1 MTTGIVCGGGS
12 IKSKPRLLGGPE
24 TFRMDPQF
32 MQLESQLA
40 ALRNRRHPLSGA
52 AMKLAAESPA
62 RLSSSPATSPR
73 HDVARQADTHG
84 LPGSSLTSLS
94 SLSSSSSATLSQD
107 TVLLHTD
114 TRSPSSSL
122 PSSSS
127 SCSVDSATA
136 AERRDVRD
144 SLGDSQQVAQQS
156 PTTTFSELF
165 VTSEQRQS
173 IAANQRSPSSS
184 SLSPAAPASTTRRRS
199 LQSISEERSRFR
211 IVKIDSYVDRGRW
224 HCHNFADPPM
234 HDADVSS
241 AQYDSTSGADGDDDD
256 AAPPS
261 QIYYIAAGQN
271 DGDLS
276 KRFYVS
282 TIVYGV
288 HGHPVLDRT
297 VQMSPLQFL
306 QRASD
311 DSLSVQTEDG
321 ETLTPSTCDNHLNQ
335 SPAETPLN
343 HVDDGDKKLLTASGY
358 SDVHSVDDNA
368 GQVASA
374 PETDDVMENDV
385 GNPLVGVAMT
395 AHSSMPS
402 VLTSCSTQSM
412 TSVSDNDGVGRRAM
426 TSRSLSQH
434 DGVEMRC
441 HDDSFGQPACL
452 PRQSLSVDESQST
465 TRCAVLGTQ

>member
-1 MTTGIVCGGGS
+1 MT
-12 IKSKPRLLGGPE
+12 
-24 TFRMDPQF
+24 
-32 MQLESQLA
+32 
-40 ALRNRRHPLSGA
+40 
-52 AMKLAAESPA
+52 
-62 RLSSSPATSPR
+62 
-73 HDVARQADTHG
+73 
-84 LPGSSLTSLS
+84 
-94 SLSSSSSATLSQD
+94 
-107 TVLLHTD
+107 
-114 TRSPSSSL
+114 
-122 PSSSS
+122 
-127 SCSVDSATA
+127 
-136 AERRDVRD
+136 
-144 SLGDSQQVAQQS
+144 QQS
-156 PTTTFSELF
+156 PTAALSELV

-173 IAANQRSPSSS
+173 IAASQRSPSSS
-184 SLSPAAPASTTRRRS
+184 SLSPATPASTTRRRS
-199 LQSISEERSRFR
+199 IQSISEERSRFR

-241 AQYDSTSGADGDDDD
+241 AQYDSVSGVDGDDDD

-261 QIYYIAAGQN
+261 HIYYIAAGQN

-321 ETLTPSTCDNHLNQ
+321 ETLTPSTCNNDLNQ
-335 SPAETPLN
+335 SLN
-343 HVDDGDKKLLTASGY
+343 LVDNSDKKLLTASGY
-358 SDVHSVDDNA
+358 CDVHSVDDNA
-368 GQVASA
+368 GHVASA

-385 GNPLVGVAMT
+385 GNPVVGVAMT

-402 VLTSCSTQSM
+402 VLTSCSTPSI

-426 TSRSLSQH
+426 TSRSHSQH
-434 DGVEMRC
+434 DDVEIRC
-441 HDDSFGQPACL
+441 HDDSIEQPACL
-452 PRQSLSVDESQST
+452 PRQSLSVDESHST
-465 TRCAVLGTQ
+465 ARCAACSSSHALYMRVR